1 MMSKATSHPK
11 LFITGIP
18 TAGKSYLAHR
28 LMDLTGGYC
37 LETDN
42 LYEELAFDPRYEKW
56 ARFFEEN
63 NEYTY
68 YTEND
73 PEKQWTILSE
83 MHEKL
88 WPGVLE
94 RIRAYEKGEIPLKSR
109 IAGFCRKPRSSKRLL
124 IFEGI
129 NILPH
134 LAKKDLDF
142 PGVVL
147 VGKSFEEVLE
157 RNQERPRWGKTAEMI
172 RMGAHAFWSIERPH
186 YLAEAESYGYRIFE
200 DADDAYKEI
209 IKMFELG

>member
-1 MMSKATSHPK
+1 MFQNSDNPK

-18 TAGKSYLAHR
+18 TAGKSYLAR
-28 LMDLTGGYC
+28 KLINATGGYC

-42 LYEELAFDPRYEKW
+42 LYEELGHDPRYAKW
-56 ARFFEEN
+56 AKFFEEN
-63 NEYTY
+63 NEYAY
-68 YTEND
+68 YTQND
-73 PEKQWTILSE
+73 PEKQWSILAE

-94 RIRAYEKGEIPLKSR
+94 RIRSYEAGDIPFKSR
-109 IAGFCRKPRSSKRLL
+109 IAGFLRRPFSPKRLL

-147 VGKSFEEVLE
+147 VGKSLEEVLE
-157 RNQERPRWGKTAEMI
+157 RNRQRPRWGKTEEMI
-172 RMGAHAFWSIERPH
+172 KMGAEAFWSIERPH
-186 YLAEAESYGYRIFE
+186 YIEEARNCGYEVFE
-200 DADDAYKEI
+200 DADEAYEKI
-209 IKMFELG
+209 MKTIDLP